1 MGGTAKPE
9 ESFDETLDRVIEE
22 QPVFEPGSRALPP
35 GHAHAKP
42 ARKKQTARGTKPKG
56 GAKTA
61 APRKVAGKAPRKPKG
76 R

>member
-1 MGGTAKPE
+1 MF
-9 ESFDETLDRVIEE
+9 SWLRDREIL
-22 QPVFEPGSRALPP
+22 PIEPGSRELPP

-61 APRKVAGKAPRKPKG
+61 APRKVAGKAPRKTKG